1 MTDPQAAKPGNIRA
15 LLAQAQPRSGRRR
28 LVWMVAGVLLL
39 AGVLATTLVI
49 RSRGDKGPRY
59 VTAAASAGDI
69 TVTVSATGNLQPTN
83 TVDIGSEISGTIA
96 KTFADYNDK
105 VKKGQVLAQ
114 IDTTKLALTI
124 ERARATLEAN
134 QAKAAQA
141 RATLEESRLS
151 LARLEEVSRISGG
164 KVPSATELDA
174 ARAKLDR
181 ARADLATAEAAGRE
195 SAGALKA
202 GETDLGK
209 ATIRSPIDGVVL
221 KRSVERGQTVAAS
234 LQAPVMFSL
243 AEDLAEMELVVA
255 VSEADV
261 GQVGEGMKASFT
273 VDAYPDK
280 VFPATIRQVRYGAT
294 NVDNVVSYQ
303 TVLQVKNEDL
313 SLRPGMTATADIK
326 VAEHKGVLLVP
337 NAALRFKPAERA
349 KKESGGVLSVFMPR
363 PPSGRSGP
371 GRPEQ
376 SGRKGE
382 GGGKNRAK
390 VWIKTAEG
398 LKPIPV
404 KTLLS
409 DGRNTEVE
417 SEQLKPGDEVVVD
430 VEEAA
435 K

>member
-1 MTDPQAAKPGNIRA
+1 MTDPLAAKPGNLRA

-28 LVWMVAGVLLL
+28 LWWTIAGVLLL
-39 AGVLATTLVI
+39 AVVLAMTLAI

-59 VTAAASAGDI
+59 VTAAASRGDI

-124 ERARATLEAN
+124 ERARATLDAN

-181 ARADLATAEAAGRE
+181 ARADLATAEAATRE

-202 GETDLGK
+202 GETDLSK

-280 VFPATIRQVRYGAT
+280 VFPARIRQVRYGAT

-349 KKESGGVLSVFMPR
+349 KKDSGSIASLFMPR
-363 PPSGRSGP
+363 PPGG
-371 GRPEQ
+371 GTRPNPNQ
-376 SGRKGE
+376 RKSE
-382 GGGKNRAK
+382 DGGKNRAR

-404 KTLLS
+404 KTLLT

-417 SEQLKPGDEVVVD
+417 SERLKPGDEVVVD
-430 VEEAA
+430 VEEPA

>member
-1 MTDPQAAKPGNIRA
+1 
-15 LLAQAQPRSGRRR
+15 
-28 LVWMVAGVLLL
+28 
-39 AGVLATTLVI
+39 VI

-349 KKESGGVLSVFMPR
+349 RKESGGVLSVFMPR

-404 KTLLS
+404 KTLLT